1 MWSVCATAFTPKI
14 AFSDS
19 PYCLLYR
26 SFYVTLEN
34 LVFDQLIIFKLIFF
48 SIFITYLLGMVFLMS
63 GEILCWSLMG
73 GRGFAWGGHKR
84 EESKTWHTEIQQKQL
99 HKFSDLDHNIRG
111 FLKNLFI
118 NPWVDGWLNPL
129 TLISDKHVTSPCS
142 KQVMRKLKIYQAEV
156 DLTLNSHK

>member
-1 MWSVCATAFTPKI
+1 MHDRFHSKDLM
-14 AFSDS
+14 SNS

-73 GRGFAWGGHKR
+73 FRGFAWGGHKR
-84 EESKTWHTEIQQKQL
+84 AKHDMQRYNRSNCTSSLIWITTQEDSSKTCLSTLGWM
-99 HKFSDLDHNIRG
+99 
-111 FLKNLFI
+111 
-118 NPWVDGWLNPL
+118 VDSNPL
-129 TLISDKHVTSPCS
+129 TLISDKHITSPCNIHTLSS
-142 KQVMRKLKIYQAEV
+142 KQVMRILKFIGQKLI
-156 DLTLNSHK
+156 